1 MTHSSEIYWS
11 TFVSSASMPDS
22 QITFHSLCILSVS
35 FLFFFDFFKT
45 ITRKIDMWVRLGQEP
60 YVVDE
65 KGSWAENV
73 QEFFRKIIKDLIKLV
88 RLHNT

>member
-1 MTHSSEIYWS
+1 VPACLTHK
-11 TFVSSASMPDS
+11 
-22 QITFHSLCILSVS
+22 SLSIVYAFFLY
-35 FLFFFDFFKT
+35 LFFFSSIYLKLLPE
-45 ITRKIDMWVRLGQEP
+45 IDMWVRLGQEP